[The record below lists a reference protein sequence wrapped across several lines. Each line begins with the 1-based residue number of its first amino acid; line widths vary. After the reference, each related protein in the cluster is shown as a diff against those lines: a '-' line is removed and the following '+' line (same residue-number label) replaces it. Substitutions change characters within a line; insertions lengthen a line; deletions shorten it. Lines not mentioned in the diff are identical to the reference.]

1 LDGGDFTG
9 WIGATDG
16 YELVDGEFRAKS
28 GVSGN
33 LLTEDKYDNFVVRM
47 EFKLPPGGNNGLAIR
62 TPGVEGDPSVDGMEI
77 QVLDDAPE
85 HYPDLQPYQ
94 AHGSVYGLVPAHR
107 GYLRPVGEWN
117 YQETIVD
124 GDHVEVRLNGFKITD
139 ANLAEARKAPIDGKS
154 HPGAARKSGHFG
166 FSGHRDPVAFREI
179 RIKRLAPQ

>member
-1 LDGGDFTG
+1 
-9 WIGATDG
+9 
-16 YELVDGEFRAKS
+16 
-28 GVSGN
+28 
-33 LLTEDKYDNFVVRM
+33 M
-47 EFKLPPGGNNGLAIR
+47 EVKLPPGGNNGLAIR
-62 TPGVEGDPSVDGMEI
+62 SPGPKADPAFDAIEL
-77 QVLDDAPE
+77 QVLDDSPE

-139 ANLAEARKAPIDGKS
+139 ANLAEARKAPIDRKS